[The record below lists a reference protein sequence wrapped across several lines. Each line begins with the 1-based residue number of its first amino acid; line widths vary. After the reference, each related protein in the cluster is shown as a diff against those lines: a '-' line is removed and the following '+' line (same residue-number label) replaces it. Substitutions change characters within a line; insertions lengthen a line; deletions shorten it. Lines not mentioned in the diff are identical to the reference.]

1 MADEALNLGRRE
13 RQIVEALYEL
23 GEASVAQVRAVLP
36 DPPSYSAVRA
46 MLNMLA
52 EKQIVTFRQDGKR
65 YLYRPTRPKEKVRR
79 SALRKLVQT
88 FFAGQPADAVAALLE
103 GSAGKLP
110 PEQFERL
117 KQLIAEAERKGR

>member
-1 MADEALNLGRRE
+1 MADEAMNLGRRE
-13 RQIVEALYEL
+13 RQIVEALYKL
-23 GEASVAQVRAVLP
+23 GEGSVAQVRAALP

-65 YLYRPTRPKEKVRR
+65 YVYRPTKPKDKVRR
-79 SALRKLVQT
+79 SALRNLVQT

-110 PEQFERL
+110 AEQLERL
-117 KQLIAEAERKGR
+117 KQLISEAERVGR